1 MKLVSFAEA
10 DLAIVGVTHEHVVFQ
25 SLTRAVAAFA
35 GSIMFV
41 LALSRAGL
49 TPTPVMMIAGVL
61 GAAGACGTSPSR
73 RLQKSAQLRRLDME
87 SALAGYLDLVNVLLA
102 GGAGMETALL
112 AAADAG
118 DGWCF
123 ELFRTALT
131 RARSSRVSFWN
142 QFRELGDDLGVAS
155 LIEVAQSV
163 QLAGE
168 HGSRVRTSLVSK
180 ASALRARQLATIEYS
195 AQQSTEKMGV
205 PMVMLFIG
213 FILLVGYPAFASTIG
228 VL

>member
-1 MKLVSFAEA
+1 
-10 DLAIVGVTHEHVVFQ
+10 
-25 SLTRAVAAFA
+25 
-35 GSIMFV
+35 MFV

-61 GAAGACGTSPSR
+61 GSAVACGTSPSR

>member
-1 MKLVSFAEA
+1 MKLVSLNQA
-10 DLAIVGVTHEHVVFQ
+10 DLAIVGVTQEQIVTQ
-25 SLTRAVAAFA
+25 AITRALAACA
-35 GSIMFV
+35 GSIIAIFI
-41 LALSRAGL
+41 LSRCGYA
-49 TPTPVMMIAGVL
+49 PTLVMMIAGVT
-61 GAAGACGTSPSR
+61 GSAVAFGTSPSR
-73 RLQKSAQLRRLDME
+73 RLRKSAELRRLDME

-112 AAADAG
+112 AAAEAG

-123 ELFRTALT
+123 ELFRVALT
-131 RARSSRVSFWN
+131 RARQSRLSFWN
-142 QFRELGDDLGVAS
+142 QFRELGDDFGVAS
-155 LIEVAQSV
+155 LVEVAQSV

-168 HGSRVRTSLVSK
+168 HGSRVRTSLVAK
-180 ASALRARQLATIEYS
+180 ASALRARQMATIEYS
-195 AQQSTEKMGV
+195 AQQSTEKMGI